1 MAQKVAFLYRL
12 TRHTSSGIDPHARRE
27 MQRQINRVS
36 GILSAIRPDGD
47 KLIGFRVAVATVASE
62 HLVNACDVQHVA
74 CEKPFSQDIFFLRLS
89 RACRGKRY
97 FSGETWV

>member
-36 GILSAIRPDGD
+36 GVLSAIRPDGD
-47 KLIGFRVAVATVASE
+47 KLVGFRVAVATVASE

-74 CEKPFSQDIFFLRLS
+74 CEKPFSQDIFLRVS